1 MKHYTPEKVI
11 EIGNAIDAAPSLQ
24 PKQIPVEKALQKLAK
39 KIRALH
45 FTKNY
50 SPKEIALLLQ
60 THEFKISLAAIKN
73 ILKSESAEQKDSA
86 KEITPKVVRKTTV
99 KSYEINQN

>member
-24 PKQIPVEKALQKLAK
+24 PKQIPVEKAIQKLAK
-39 KIRALH
+39 KIRVLH

-73 ILKSESAEQKDSA
+73 ILKNEGTEP
-86 KEITPKVVRKTTV
+86 KEALLETKPKVLRKPAV
-99 KSYEINQN
+99 KRLYN